1 VRYTRGKQ
9 ACRFL
14 WLVVLALAIAPVTGL
29 ASTQV
34 DVLVSNTSCASL
46 RITQVVFL
54 LGPLPVHFQIT
65 SVMVPT
71 GQTRTL
77 NYELSQAPT
86 SLQIGGTRDGQSFQ
100 ASVSVPGQTP
110 FVCGTIEV
118 TVGGAAPPP
127 AAGTV
132 QLTRWS
138 IPTTNAHPQ
147 GIGVAADGKV
157 YFTEFNT
164 NKIGELDPA
173 ANQIRERSVD
183 GGPYGLYVS
192 PGGTLHYTLAG
203 ANAVETMVFH
213 GGTSRANL
221 PTPAALPGTL
231 VAAPT
236 GPGQVN
242 LWLPERNAG
251 KVARFAPAQIPIPM
265 IYITTLP
272 TTVPP
277 MTSQLTGALSTV
289 APQFHPGNPMLPPP
303 IALLMPTGVAPF
315 TEWEGP
321 SEATRVAV
329 APDGRIWFTD
339 GGSLVTVLDPT
350 TNTMLYYGLP
360 SGTQALAVVVGP
372 DGRVWFTDTSQP
384 AIGVVNPDNQDVRLW
399 PIPGG
404 VEPFDL
410 VRDSAG
416 NIWFTDRLAN
426 AIGQLNPSTDQVVLY
441 PLGGNT
447 RPAFLALDTQE
458 QVWFTA
464 ERGNYVGRLAVAPVL
479 GPPPGDPPPSG
490 QGTLQVNSTPSG
502 AQVFIDGVYR
512 GTTPLTVQVTAGTR
526 TVVVRLS
533 GYPDAQRTVNIVS
546 GGVYTMNATFGTS
559 P

>member
-1 VRYTRGKQ
+1 MRYTRGRQ
-9 ACRFL
+9 ASRFL
-14 WLVVLALAIAPVTGL
+14 WLVVLALAVAPLTGL

-34 DVLVSNTSCASL
+34 DVVVSNTSCASL
-46 RITQVVFL
+46 TITQVGFFR
-54 LGPLPVHFQIT
+54 GFFPLHFQFT
-65 SVMVPT
+65 SVTVPM

-86 SLQIGGTRDGQSFQ
+86 SLTIGGTRDGQSFQ
-100 ASVSVPGQTP
+100 ASVPVPGQTS
-110 FVCGTIEV
+110 FACGTINV

-127 AAGTV
+127 GVGTV

-138 IPTTNAHPQ
+138 IPTANAHAQ

-157 YFTEFNT
+157 YFTEYNT
-164 NKIGELDPA
+164 NKIGQLDPA
-173 ANQIRERSVD
+173 TNQIRERSAD

-221 PTPAALPGTL
+221 PTPAAFPGTL

-265 IYITTLP
+265 IYITTHPTTVLP
-272 TTVPP
+272 TTA
-277 MTSQLTGALSTV
+277 QLTGASSV
-289 APQFHPGNPMLPPP
+289 VVPQFDPGNPMLPPP
-303 IALLMPTGVAPF
+303 IALVMPTGIPPF
-315 TEWEGP
+315 AEWEGP
-321 SEATRVAV
+321 SGANRVAV

-350 TNTMLYYGLP
+350 TNTLLYYGLP
-360 SGTQALAVVVGP
+360 SGTQALAVIVGP
-372 DGRVWFTDTSQP
+372 NGWVWFTDTSRP
-384 AIGVVNPDNQDVRLW
+384 AIGVLNPNNQDVRLW

-404 VEPFDL
+404 AQPFDL
-410 VRDSAG
+410 VRDSTG
-416 NIWFTDRLAN
+416 TIWFTDRLAN
-426 AIGQLNPSTDQVVLY
+426 AIGELNPVANQMVLY
-441 PLGGNT
+441 PLGANT
-447 RPAFLALDTQE
+447 RPAFLALDAQE

-464 ERGNYVGRLAVAPVL
+464 EWGNYVGRLAVAPVL
-479 GPPPGDPPPSG
+479 GPPPSDPSPSG
-490 QGTLQVNSTPSG
+490 QGTLQVNSTPPG
-502 AQVFIDGVYR
+502 AQVFIDGVHR
-512 GTTPLTVQVTAGTR
+512 GTTPLTVQVAAGTR

-533 GYPDAQRTVNIVS
+533 GYPDAQQTVNIVS
-546 GGVYTMNATFGTS
+546 GAYYTLNATFGTS